1 MENTSRTQFWPKVLQ
16 DGAQCVIECVETAQK
31 VGAEA
36 AAVELKTFKYGM
48 LEKCAVLASELM
60 TRYDV
65 VLHYDADTRDI
76 APEPSPICP
85 KCGSHRTEVI
95 GLSDDLKL
103 KFIRC
108 NACGFRSAVP
118 NASAEPSF

>member
-1 MENTSRTQFWPKVLQ
+1 MTLYDAVVHYDPTDTL
-16 DGAQCVIECVETAQK
+16 
-31 VGAEA
+31 EA
-36 AAVELKTFKYGM
+36 AQG
-48 LEKCAVLASELM
+48 
-60 TRYDV
+60 
-65 VLHYDADTRDI
+65 
-76 APEPSPICP
+76 PPPICP

-118 NASAEPSF
+118 NTATASSL

>member
-1 MENTSRTQFWPKVLQ
+1 MV
-16 DGAQCVIECVETAQK
+16 
-31 VGAEA
+31 
-36 AAVELKTFKYGM
+36 
-48 LEKCAVLASELM
+48 
-60 TRYDV
+60 
-65 VLHYDADTRDI
+65 HYEPAGKDAGPT
-76 APEPSPICP
+76 PPVCP

-118 NASAEPSF
+118 NTNASPAGF

>member
-1 MENTSRTQFWPKVLQ
+1 M
-16 DGAQCVIECVETAQK
+16 VEHSF
-31 VGAEA
+31 GP
-36 AAVELKTFKYGM
+36 
-48 LEKCAVLASELM
+48 
-60 TRYDV
+60 
-65 VLHYDADTRDI
+65 RDPI
-76 APEPSPICP
+76 QLPPPICP

-118 NASAEPSF
+118 NSNTSPSGV